1 MTMTD
6 AEIVRHYQEAANK
19 TKDIKVLAE
28 LNLCAPADIRAILAA
43 AGVPGV
49 KAPTRQGQ
57 RPVPPRLAKAELDTR
72 EKSRVPERGT
82 IYDRIETILAALPPD
97 MPEATRREA
106 GDLLLGLFADYLA
119 IRLGE
124 ADHGA

>member
-6 AEIVRHYQEAANK
+6 AEIVRHYREAANK
-19 TKDIKVLAE
+19 AKDIKVLAE
-28 LNLCAPADIRAILAA
+28 LNLCAPADIRAILAR
-43 AGVPGV
+43 AGVPGI
-49 KAPTRQGQ
+49 KAPVRQ
-57 RPVPPRLAKAELDTR
+57 RPSPAEPDAGA
-72 EKSRVPERGT
+72 ESRAPEYGQ
-82 IYDRIETILAALPPD
+82 IYDRLEAILAALPPD

-124 ADHGA
+124 AEHGA

>member
-49 KAPTRQGQ
+49 KPPVRRRPAGAEPDARETYRAPEHGR
-57 RPVPPRLAKAELDTR
+57 
-72 EKSRVPERGT
+72 
-82 IYDRIETILAALPPD
+82 IYDRIEAILAALPPD

-106 GDLLLGLFADYLA
+106 GNLLLGLFADYLA

>member
-19 TKDIKVLAE
+19 TKGIKVLAE

-49 KAPTRQGQ
+49 KPPVRS
-57 RPVPPRLAKAELDTR
+57 RPAKAEPDAR
-72 EKSRVPERGT
+72 EKSRAPECGT
-82 IYDRIETILAALPPD
+82 IYDRIEAILAALPPD

-106 GDLLLGLFADYLA
+106 GNLLLGLFADYLA

-124 ADHGA
+124 AEHGA

>member
-19 TKDIKVLAE
+19 SKDIKVLAE

-43 AGVPGV
+43 AGVPGG
-49 KAPTRQGQ
+49 K
-57 RPVPPRLAKAELDTR
+57 PPHGR
-72 EKSRVPERGT
+72 

-97 MPEATRREA
+97 MPEATRQEA
-106 GDLLLGLFADYLA
+106 GNLLLGLFADYLA

-124 ADHGA
+124 ADRGA

>member
-1 MTMTD
+1 M
-6 AEIVRHYQEAANK
+6 
-19 TKDIKVLAE
+19 LAE

-49 KAPTRQGQ
+49 KPPVRS
-57 RPVPPRLAKAELDTR
+57 RPAKAEPDAR
-72 EKSRVPERGT
+72 EKSRAPECGT
-82 IYDRIETILAALPPD
+82 IYDRIEAILAALPPD

-106 GDLLLGLFADYLA
+106 GNLLLGLFADYLA

-124 ADHGA
+124 AEHGA